1 MKKNNKLINEI
12 KRLHEIMGIKGSL
25 LNESIEPV
33 LTKIAREI
41 SIDAT
46 RLEGKSLTLRNAWL
60 DLNNETLGL
69 TARGDALDTFIS
81 VAKTELP
88 DLYKQISRIALD
100 DATIKATIDSAFST
114 NQKNVFYDNVETM
127 LRRGKTDDEV
137 INAYKNTLDNA
148 NMSPLE
154 KAALEQRMRD
164 EVSTLRNL
172 LGDEIPVPKVTTDEP
187 IRVTT
192 DEPTPKVGDEATD
205 GGTPKTGDESIPTG
219 ENPVDNFTSE
229 EISNLKLSIE
239 DLTKRK
245 MEDIPNLS
253 PEEITALTKEPAWF
267 DFIQKIKNNN
277 TIPDIFK
284 SSTDIMN
291 QSQKIMNEL
300 LNNKNI
306 GEVSRRLLEE
316 RLNRN
321 MLSLANYK
329 GNKAYE
335 DFYNWADRLFSSS
348 KSKEV
353 KDWWEVTKKK
363 DGFVIMSE
371 LQKRGNWGQQIFTGL
386 KDGFKSM
393 SDSTKDFW
401 IRSRQ
406 VMNPVRQTKA
416 AINGLSTLMRKKPPF
431 TLKAATEPQKKAFSN
446 YFWTGNRTAYSGFQK
461 YMAENG
467 AIAAVSR
474 GVGQFGRGY
483 LVTTALLTV
492 AETVLKGGFSGDD
505 KGFEDFSSLLK
516 FLFIEYWDNVLG
528 LKYAIPAYAI
538 GEPVVELVAKSVWAW
553 FSKGGDVGKVWDEW
567 YSVHFSEVTEE
578 VNGLLDSNPNNTN
591 EVPTEDGEEPT
602 TGDEETTTS
611 TEEPETQ
618 QSGDINTPN
627 TLAHAKAN
635 LASGIT
641 QEGEYYILDGD
652 KYKWNPSTNQ
662 YEWIIE

>member
-12 KRLHEIMGIKGSL
+12 KRLNEIMGIKGSL
-25 LNESIEPV
+25 LNESIEPI

-41 SIDAT
+41 SINSG
-46 RLEGKSLTLRNAWL
+46 RLGRKSSALNKAWL
-60 DLNNETLGL
+60 DLNDKTLEL
-69 TARGDALDTFIS
+69 TARRDALDTFIS
-81 VAKTELP
+81 KAKTELP
-88 DLYKQISRIALD
+88 DVYKKISRIALD
-100 DATIKATIDSAFST
+100 DKTIKATIDNAFTS
-114 NQKNVFYDNVETM
+114 NQKKVFSSNVEKM

-137 INAYKNTLDNA
+137 INAYKNTLDKA
-148 NMSPLE
+148 NLSPVE

-192 DEPTPKVGDEATD
+192 DEPTPKVGDESTD
-205 GGTPKTGDESIPTG
+205 GGTPKAGDESIPTG

-229 EISNLKLSIE
+229 EISNSKLSIE
-239 DLTKRK
+239 ELTKRK
-245 MEDIPNLS
+245 MADIPNLS
-253 PEEITALTKEPAWF
+253 PEEMTALTKEPAWF

-306 GEVSRRLLEE
+306 GATSRRLLQE

-329 GNKAYE
+329 GNKAYK
-335 DFYNWADRLFSSS
+335 DFYSWADSLFSSS

-353 KDWWEVTKKK
+353 KDWWRVTKKK

-371 LQKRGNWGQQIFTGL
+371 LQKRGNWGQQIFGGL
-386 KDGFKSM
+386 IDGFKSM

-401 IRSRQ
+401 VRSSQVINPIRQS
-406 VMNPVRQTKA
+406 KA

-431 TLKAATEPQKKAFSN
+431 TIKVATKAQKKAFRN

-483 LVTTALLTV
+483 LITTAALTV

-505 KGFEDFSSLLK
+505 KGFEDFSSLVK
-516 FLFIEYWDNVLG
+516 FLFFEFWENVLG
-528 LKYAIPAYAI
+528 LKYAVPAYTI
-538 GEPVVELVAKSVWAW
+538 GEPVIELVAKSVWAW
-553 FSKGGDVGKVWDEW
+553 FSKGGDVGKIWDEW
-567 YSVHFSEVTEE
+567 YSSHFSEVTEE
-578 VNGLLDSNPNNTN
+578 VNSLLDNNPNNTN
-591 EVPTEDGEEPT
+591 EVPTEDGIDNSLTDGEGSTPESSGEP
-602 TGDEETTTS
+602 GSLDDFRKQLGVELNQVS
-611 TEEPETQ
+611 Q
-618 QSGDINTPN
+618 DGDI
-627 TLAHAKAN
+627 
-635 LASGIT
+635 
-641 QEGEYYILDGD
+641 
-652 KYKWNPSTNQ
+652 YKWDLGGGVIFNYKFVNGQ
-662 YEWIIE
+662 YVKQD